1 MIVSSEPDSG
11 VRMTSVLLLVECGSV
26 LAVMTNVSS
35 IMWHYILVYSA
46 NTDTSKPHQ
55 TLRPRKVRNAPTL
68 SGLLCVGSHT
78 VACPYP
84 SVKHFYMS
92 DSAGKMSEMSDISAL
107 IYRSNWLRTTAR
119 NCAATRSQSNRR
131 TYA

>member
-68 SGLLCVGSHT
+68 SESLCVGSHT
-78 VACPYP
+78 VACQYP
-84 SVKHFYMS
+84 SVKHFICQILPVRCQ
-92 DSAGKMSEMSDISAL
+92 KCQISAPGSTGPTG
-107 IYRSNWLRTTAR
+107 YE
-119 NCAATRSQSNRR
+119 QP
-131 TYA
+131 